1 MGTYK
6 NVKKIVAIGDL
17 HGDILQLISILIHA
31 KLIKRRKK
39 KITSTCFNIQDYDIS
54 NWIWTGNN
62 TYVVQLGD
70 IFDGGG
76 RKQVDSFQD
85 HEVEIYKFLIQMKK
99 LAKKAGGNVI
109 LIIGNHEIMNFNKNY
124 DYVQDKTLNK
134 CLTETDNDFNY
145 KLNSKKSCNISH
157 RDKLFAIPY
166 GPLAKSMGNIMKG
179 VVKINNNIFCH
190 GGISEGISKKYN
202 ITEINNILKLFLSG
216 KKKYNDEIFQSIYG
230 SNGIIW
236 FREYSK
242 DNSSCNQ
249 LKNTLENLKATRMI
263 VGHTPQKEGITN
275 RCQQFK
281 KNLWAIDVGLSRAFN
296 TKINCQYLVIK
307 NNKPKIETCTL
318 LSECHV

>member
-1 MGTYK
+1 MGGVYK

-17 HGDILQLISILIHA
+17 HGDILQLITILIHS
-31 KLIKRRKK
+31 KLIKKK
-39 KITSTCFNIQDYDIS
+39 LSSKCVSNNDYDIK
-54 NWIWTGNN
+54 NWEWTGGS
-62 TYVVQLGD
+62 TYLVQLGD

-76 RKQVDSFQD
+76 RSYEDTFD
-85 HEVEIYKFLIQMKK
+85 DNEVEIYKFLKNLKK
-99 LAKKAGGNVI
+99 MAREKNGDVI

-124 DYVQDKTLNK
+124 NYVQDKTLNK
-134 CLTETDNDFNY
+134 CLKVDDNGFSY
-145 KLNSKKSCNISH
+145 KLNSKKPCSTTH
-157 RDKLFAIPY
+157 RDKLFSIPD
-166 GPLAKSMGNIMKG
+166 GPLAKSMSNKMKG
-179 VVKINNNIFCH
+179 VVKINDNVFCH
-190 GGISEGISKKYN
+190 GGISEAISKKYS
-202 ITEINNILKLFLSG
+202 IDEINNVLQLFLTG
-216 KKKYNDEIFQSIYG
+216 KKKYDDPLFQSIYG

-242 DNSSCNQ
+242 DNSACDQ

-296 TKINCQYLVIK
+296 TKINCQYLVIT

>member
-1 MGTYK
+1 MGGVYK

-17 HGDILQLISILIHA
+17 HGDILQLITILIHS
-31 KLIKRRKK
+31 KLIKKK
-39 KITSTCFNIQDYDIS
+39 LSSKCVSNNDYDIN
-54 NWIWTGNN
+54 NWVWTGGS
-62 TYVVQLGD
+62 TYLVQLGD

-76 RKQVDSFQD
+76 RSYEDTFDD
-85 HEVEIYKFLIQMKK
+85 HEVEIYKFLKNLKK
-99 LAKKAGGNVI
+99 RAREKNGDVI

-124 DYVQDKTLNK
+124 NYVQDKTLNK
-134 CLTETDNDFNY
+134 CLKVDDNGFSY
-145 KLNSKKSCNISH
+145 KLNSKKPCSTTH
-157 RDKLFAIPY
+157 RDKLFSIPD
-166 GPLAKSMGNIMKG
+166 GPLAKSMSNKMKG

-190 GGISEGISKKYN
+190 GGISESISKKYS
-202 ITEINNILKLFLSG
+202 IDEINNVLQLFLTG
-216 KKKYNDEIFQSIYG
+216 KKKYDDSLFQSIYG

-242 DNSSCNQ
+242 DNSACNQ

-296 TKINCQYLVIK
+296 TKINCQYLVII

>member
-1 MGTYK
+1 MGGIYK
-6 NVKKIVAIGDL
+6 NVNNIVAIGDL
-17 HGDILQLISILIHA
+17 HGDILQLITILIHS
-31 KLIKRRKK
+31 KLIKKK
-39 KITSTCFNIQDYDIS
+39 DSLNCISDNDYDIKNW
-54 NWIWTGNN
+54 NWIGND
-62 TYVVQLGD
+62 TYLVQLGD

-76 RKQVDSFQD
+76 RSYEDSFDDQD
-85 HEVEIYKFLIQMKK
+85 VEIYKFLINLKK
-99 LAKKAGGNVI
+99 MAKEKNGNVI

-145 KLNSKKSCNISH
+145 KLNLKKSCNIGH
-157 RDKLFAIPY
+157 RDRLFAIPN

-190 GGISEGISKKYN
+190 GGISERISKKYN

-216 KKKYNDEIFQSIYG
+216 KKKYKDEIFQSIYG

-242 DNSSCNQ
+242 DNSACNQ
-249 LKNTLENLKATRMI
+249 LKNTLENLNATRMI

-318 LSECHV
+318 LSECNYSK